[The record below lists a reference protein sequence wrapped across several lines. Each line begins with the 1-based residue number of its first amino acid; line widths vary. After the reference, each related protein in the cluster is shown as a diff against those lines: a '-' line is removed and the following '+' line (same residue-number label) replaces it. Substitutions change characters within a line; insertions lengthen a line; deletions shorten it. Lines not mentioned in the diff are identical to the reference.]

1 MLFCTNQT
9 RSIQSLGHNDD
20 DEEEE
25 EGEDSGSDE
34 DYAHTYLQEIGFNCQ
49 VQSAPSW
56 ATQLSNLPESQ
67 DSSGNWKSGPSPDSI
82 SVDLCA
88 S

>member
-1 MLFCTNQT
+1 MLLCTNQT
-9 RSIQSLGHNDD
+9 RSTLQSLGQSDDDD
-20 DEEEE
+20 DEEDRGGEE
-25 EGEDSGSDE
+25 DD
-34 DYAHTYLQEIGFNCQ
+34 AHTYLQEIGFNCQ

-82 SVDLCA
+82 SVDLSA

>member
-9 RSIQSLGHNDD
+9 RSIQSLGHNNDDD
-20 DEEEE
+20 DEEE
-25 EGEDSGSDE
+25 GEYSDE
-34 DYAHTYLQEIGFNCQ
+34 YYAHTYLQEIGFNCQ

-67 DSSGNWKSGPSPDSI
+67 DSSGNW
-82 SVDLCA
+82 
-88 S
+88 